1 MKNAISLFC
10 SSGIGVIWD
19 YRRTGFERLSQTN
32 YYQNAQDYFKQIIQI
47 ARCFQEISGS

>member
-10 SSGIGVIWD
+10 SSGIGD
-19 YRRTGFERLSQTN
+19 LGLQANGFERLSQTN